1 MHFYFCMQQLQTTY
15 YTYMHVHNVHNSHLC
30 LTVQIGGGGV
40 AYTRWGKGSCPSTE
54 GTELVYAGL
63 MAGSAWQT
71 AGSSE
76 YQCLSKQPQYLHTSP
91 GVNDYGR
98 AYLYG
103 TEFEARDSPPVFGS
117 MLGHNTV
124 CSVCYTSNR
133 SALITI
139 PGQTTCPT
147 SWTEEYDGYLM
158 TERSEHPRSGRAPV
172 CVEQYAEVLPGTGA
186 HETHSQLYF
195 VEARCGGL
203 CPPYTDGLEIAC
215 VVCTK

>member
-1 MHFYFCMQQLQTTY
+1 MRGKQLAALNT
-15 YTYMHVHNVHNSHLC
+15 N
-30 LTVQIGGGGV
+30 
-40 AYTRWGKGSCPSTE
+40 AYLNNHSI
-54 GTELVYAGL
+54 Y
-63 MAGSAWQT
+63 
-71 AGSSE
+71 
-76 YQCLSKQPQYLHTSP
+76 TSP

-172 CVEQYAEVLPGTGA
+172 CVEQYAEVLPGTRDA
-186 HETHSQLYF
+186 FTAVF
-195 VEARCGGL
+195 CGGEVWWTMSSIHRRAGNSL
-203 CPPYTDGLEIAC
+203 CGVHKMTVKRYFIIM
-215 VVCTK
+215 CTSYSLLNMQNYIVIVYVIPVLLTLLSLLLTGTHDHFSEFDFFR